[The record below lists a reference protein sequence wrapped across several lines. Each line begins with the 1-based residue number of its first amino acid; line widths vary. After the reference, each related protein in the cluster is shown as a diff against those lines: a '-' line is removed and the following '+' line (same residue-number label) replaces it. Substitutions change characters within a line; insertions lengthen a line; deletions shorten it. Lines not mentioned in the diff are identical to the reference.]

1 MRVAHAMIHTMLG
14 LAGGAEAATRPHAV
28 ATSSD
33 ARSIVAARA
42 GVMGAEQQGGLA
54 PEQCAAGAASARAA
68 ARQQQQQVYI

>member
-1 MRVAHAMIHTMLG
+1 MIHTMLG

-33 ARSIVAARA
+33 VRSIVAARA

-54 PEQCAAGAASARAA
+54 PELRSARP
-68 ARQQQQQVYI
+68 RQQQSK